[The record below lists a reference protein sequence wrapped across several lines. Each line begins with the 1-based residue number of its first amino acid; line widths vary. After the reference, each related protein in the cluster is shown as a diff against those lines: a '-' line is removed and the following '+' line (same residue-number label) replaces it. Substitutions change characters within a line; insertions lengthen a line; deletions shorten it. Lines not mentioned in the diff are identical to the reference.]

1 MNDDSVRLYVN
12 GKYWGTM
19 SREAYELAV
28 RDAGPV
34 QRMLAEEME
43 AMKRRGELGL

>member
-1 MNDDSVRLYVN
+1 MIDDSVRLYIN

-19 SREAYELAV
+19 SREAYELAKLG
-28 RDAGPV
+28 AEPV

-43 AMKRRGELGL
+43 ELKRRGEWGL